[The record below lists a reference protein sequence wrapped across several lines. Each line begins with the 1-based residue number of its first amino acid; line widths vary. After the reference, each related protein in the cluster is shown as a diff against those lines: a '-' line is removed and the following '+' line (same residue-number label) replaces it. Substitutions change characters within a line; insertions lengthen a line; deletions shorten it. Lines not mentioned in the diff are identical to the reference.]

1 MNLMID
7 SSVFV
12 SSIGI
17 DDIYTPKSREL
28 FKKIS
33 SVEILV
39 PTLVIAETLRTLY
52 KQGNAKIGSISK
64 FLFFLKSVDI
74 NQPLLQNIVQY
85 LPKSALLKTS
95 DWLIAATAKINNAVL
110 ITWDNKLLKY
120 AGIICEVSSPE
131 QFIMKLSAS

>member
-17 DDIYTPKSREL
+17 DDINTPYSREL

-33 SVEILV
+33 SAEILV
-39 PTLVIAETLRTLY
+39 PTLVIAETLHTLY
-52 KQGNAKIGSISK
+52 KQGNTKIDSISK
-64 FLFFLKSVDI
+64 FLFSLKSVGMD
-74 NQPLLQNIVQY
+74 QPLLQSIVQF

-95 DWLIAATAKINNAVL
+95 DWLIAATAKINNAAL
-110 ITWDNKLLKY
+110 ITWDKKLLKY
-120 AGIICEVSSPE
+120 AGIICEVFSPE
-131 QFIMKLSAS
+131 QFIMKLSTT